1 MLIIASSVAEMTKLV
16 AALKAYDAGPALPGA
31 SGKGKGSDFATF
43 G

>member
-1 MLIIASSVAEMTKLV
+1 M

-31 SGKGKGSDFATF
+31 SGKGGKADFVSF